1 MKRLFILFVCLWTG
15 VVSCPGKVVPQ
26 ERAEGVASAFF
37 RQMTGGT
44 KSAASGTVR
53 LVATFPEVKTK
64 VAATEPTIYVFE
76 HTSGGYVLVSGEE
89 AGRPVLAYSLSGRFP
104 ALTEIPVNM
113 RDMLDF
119 YSAVLYRAR
128 VMGWKPDAA
137 VRAEWDAPT
146 KAAEGTPVQLETAKW
161 NQWSP
166 YNDLCPK
173 IKGQEVPCGC
183 VATAM
188 GIIMRYHKWPEQ
200 GSGTLPAYDYGWDN
214 GKYQYHMEGQVLGH
228 RYNWDAM
235 SASGNFSQEGRSQVA
250 RLMLDLG
257 IMSRMDYDPEGS
269 GASGMA
275 PLLLAKYFDYDKQ
288 MRYYDRIDG
297 FTDVRWEAIIRN
309 EIDANR
315 PVFHCGASSR
325 GGHAFVIDG
334 YNGRYF
340 SINYGWGGA
349 DNAFYTL
356 VPVEGHEA
364 DLTEFSSGQDMVCQ
378 IMPNQ
383 GGTPYVNLFAGS
395 AYSAFTWDFRSPSF
409 VSSEVLLSIWS
420 DASTGNGPTDLCY
433 CLYDRSGNLK
443 EVLSETVTFYS
454 EEPEGIFPS
463 VTCKAPSQVE
473 NGDVIQ
479 LSRPDELAGWIPIR
493 GNRMGRV
500 EFDRERPLSEM
511 VSLGH
516 SFGYPWDV
524 DVAWSPC
531 FFFRVVKDIYWEIRR
546 VPDGQVLVK
555 SSQFLGR
562 LRTLWDNEAYYALS
576 PVYSDYLRERVDHAF
591 ALPAGEEYELYFR
604 NFDDEMTL
612 RVVL

>member
-1 MKRLFILFVCLWTG
+1 MKRLFILFLCLWAG

-26 ERAEGVASAFF
+26 ERAEGVASTFF

-64 VAATEPTIYVFE
+64 VASTDPTIYVFE
-76 HTSGGYVLVSGEE
+76 HASGGYVLVSGEE

-113 RDMLDF
+113 RDVLDF

-166 YNDLCPK
+166 YNDLCPLVD
-173 IKGQEVPCGC
+173 GQSVPCGC
-183 VATAM
+183 VATAI

-214 GKYQYHMEGQVLGH
+214 GKYKYHMDEQVLGH

-235 SASGNFSQEGRSQVA
+235 SVSGNFSQEGRSQVA

-257 IMSRMDYDPEGS
+257 VMCRMDYAPEGS
-269 GASGMA
+269 GASSVT
-275 PLLLAKYFDYDKQ
+275 PIQLAKYFDYDKQ
-288 MRYYDRIDG
+288 MRYYDRGDG
-297 FTDVRWEAIIRN
+297 FSEARWEALIRQ
-309 EIDANR
+309 EIDASR
-315 PVFHCGASSR
+315 PVFYSGVSSR

-356 VPVEGHEA
+356 TPVEGHEA
-364 DLTEFSSGQDMVCQ
+364 DLMEFTTWHDMVCQ

-383 GGTPYVNLFAGS
+383 GGSPYVNIFANS
-395 AYSAFTWDFRSPSF
+395 SYTPFTWDFRSPSF
-409 VSSEVLLSIWS
+409 VSPEVYLYLDSS
-420 DASTGNGPTDLCY
+420 ASTGNGPTDLCF
-433 CLYDRSGNLK
+433 CLYDRSGRLK
-443 EVLSETVTFYS
+443 EVLSEAVTYYS
-454 EEPEGIFPS
+454 EKENGVFPP
-463 VTCKAPSQVE
+463 VTCKAPSQIE
-473 NGDVIQ
+473 DGDVIR
-479 LSRPDELAGWIPIR
+479 LSRPDALEGWVPLP
-493 GNRMGRV
+493 GSRMGWV
-500 EFDRERPLSEM
+500 EFDRKRPLPEL
-511 VSLGH
+511 VTLGH
-516 SFGYPWDV
+516 AFGYPWSV
-524 DVAWSPC
+524 DVTWSPNL
-531 FFFRVVKDIYWEIRR
+531 FFRVYKDIFWEIRR
-546 VPDGQVLVK
+546 VRDGKVIQTSTQILEKYWSFWIDDV
-555 SSQFLGR
+555 
-562 LRTLWDNEAYYALS
+562 YYS
-576 PVYSDYLRERVDHAF
+576 MNTVFENPRERVDHAF
-591 ALPAGEEYELYFR
+591 SLSSGEEYELYFR
-604 NFDDEMTL
+604 NFAEEMTI